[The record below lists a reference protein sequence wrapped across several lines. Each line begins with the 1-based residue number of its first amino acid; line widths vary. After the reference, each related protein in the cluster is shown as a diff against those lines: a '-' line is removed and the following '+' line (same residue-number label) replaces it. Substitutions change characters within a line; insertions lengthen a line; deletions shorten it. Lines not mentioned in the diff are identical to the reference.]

1 MKAGT
6 TMHPDTTNRRRSRTA
21 RRGLTVSLV
30 FGATI
35 ATILSGALPATAH
48 DDDQRLQPG
57 NLLVSRT
64 RYVAGA
70 DIITPG
76 TTQLPVGCTTACV
89 TATADGSYPGVWN
102 NEAVDPS
109 FGVTSPIFLDQLTPS
124 GRQVSTLSVPDGV
137 DGHSGADTGK
147 LVTSFPSK
155 SELALNLSTS
165 GRSVTFMGYVA
176 PTNALDVSNSNTP
189 GVPDPTNPVGASY
202 YRAVAQLDANGHFAF
217 IKTNAYSG
225 NNGRAAILN
234 DNRGAGVYYTAG
246 NAGNGGNPQPSGVI
260 AGAGTQLI
268 TAAHA
273 PERVQVPGAPTP
285 VASFNITQ
293 LGDKADKVGK
303 DTNFRGLTIFNNVVY
318 LTKGSGSNGVNT
330 VYFIDTTGK
339 ACPNGVGL
347 PQPGAALPT
356 SPLAYDPSTI
366 QANGLPSNMC
376 ILNGFPTA
384 LKSSTSFPFGVWFAN
399 ATTLYVADEGNG
411 VATYG
416 GGTYT
421 AAAAQT
427 KAGLQK
433 WTLVNGAWK
442 LAYTLT
448 AGLDLGAP
456 YQVAGY
462 PAGDNAATGLPWAPA
477 TDGLRN
483 LTGTVHHDG
492 TVTVYGI
499 TSTVSGATDTGAD
512 PNKLVSITD
521 DLAST
526 AAGMGEHFTTLRTAR
541 AGEALRG
548 VSFTPGTSS
557 DQDEDRR

>member
-6 TMHPDTTNRRRSRTA
+6 SMHRGTPIGRTNRTA
-21 RRGLTVSLV
+21 RRALVTSLV
-30 FGATI
+30 FGATV
-35 ATILSGALPATAH
+35 ATAVAGALPATAH
-48 DDDQRLQPG
+48 DADHPLEPG

-64 RYVAGA
+64 EYVAGA

-76 TTQLPVGCTTACV
+76 TTPLPAGCTTACV
-89 TATADGSYPGVWN
+89 TATNDGSYPGVWN

-109 FGVTSPIFLDQLTPS
+109 FGVSSPIFLDQLTPS
-124 GRQVSTLSVPDGV
+124 GHQVSTLSVPGPGRDNR
-137 DGHSGADTGK
+137 GADSNG

-189 GVPDPTNPVGASY
+189 GVTDPTNPVGTSY
-202 YRAVAQLDANGHFAF
+202 YRAVAQLDANGHFRF
-217 IKTNAYSG
+217 TKTNAYSG

-234 DNRGAGVYYTAG
+234 DNPGAGFYYTAG
-246 NAGNGGNPQPSGVI
+246 NAGNGGNPQPAGVI
-260 AGAGTQLI
+260 AGAGAQFI
-268 TAAHA
+268 TPAHT
-273 PERVQVPGAPTP
+273 PEGVQVPGAPTP
-285 VASFNITQ
+285 LGSFNITQ

-318 LTKGSGSNGVNT
+318 LTKGSGGNGVNT

-356 SPLAYDPSTI
+356 NPLAYDPSTI
-366 QANGLPSNMC
+366 QASGLTNNMC

-399 ATTLYVADEGNG
+399 ANTLYVTDEGNG
-411 VATYG
+411 TATYG

-421 AAAAQT
+421 AAAAQQT
-427 KAGLQK
+427 AGLQK
-433 WTLVNGAWK
+433 WTLVNGTWK
-442 LAYTLT
+442 LAYTLA
-448 AGLDLGAP
+448 AGLDLGTP

-462 PAGDNAATGLPWAPA
+462 PAGNNPATGLPWAPA

-483 LTGTVHHDG
+483 LTGTVHRDG
-492 TVTVYGI
+492 TVTIYGI

-526 AAGMGEHFTTLRTAR
+526 SAVAGEHFSTLRTAHG
-541 AGEALRG
+541 GEALRG
-548 VSFTPGTSS
+548 VSFTPGTAGAHH
-557 DQDEDRR
+557 